1 MYLSNLLYLLGNL
14 FPFYYLFKYSDIRF
28 SYLLIITF
36 ALVFMN
42 VVNNIYKAKT
52 LNNIMFTLNILSVN
66 IILFLNTSSDNLLNL
81 IIIFIIT
88 LYSIYFSLTAKK
100 RQIEIY
106 YLFIITLIVMNYFIV
121 NPKYLSVEFL
131 LFTCTLAS
139 IFNIIIY
146 IHNDIKLFTRKKTKK
161 VKRKQINNDKIWQF
175 KSFFISTITLYL
187 SSCRKEE
194 EDEQNRRITEK
205 TKR

>member
-131 LFTCTLAS
+131 LFICTLAS

-161 VKRKQINNDKIWQF
+161 VKRKQINNDKI
-175 KSFFISTITLYL
+175 
-187 SSCRKEE
+187 
-194 EDEQNRRITEK
+194 
-205 TKR
+205 

>member
-14 FPFYYLFKYSDIRF
+14 FPFYYLSKYSDIRF

-42 VVNNIYKAKT
+42 IVNNIYKAKT
-52 LNNIMFTLNILSVN
+52 LNNIMFALNILSVN
-66 IILFLNTSSDNLLNL
+66 IILFLNTSSDNILNL

-131 LFTCTLAS
+131 LFACTLAS

-161 VKRKQINNDKIWQF
+161 VKRKQINNDKI
-175 KSFFISTITLYL
+175 
-187 SSCRKEE
+187 
-194 EDEQNRRITEK
+194 
-205 TKR
+205 